1 MKIDTILFD
10 LDGTLWE
17 TSKSTYDSANEIA
30 KKYHLK
36 EISMETVNRCMG
48 LGFEDCARNYIP
60 DLDIEEAKK
69 IMLEMFSHSVDVI
82 ARNGPNL
89 YPKVIETIKRLK
101 KDYKIGLVSN
111 CAKFYMDTFVRLSG
125 LEPWID
131 YQVPAVHLGVSKGQA
146 IANLVKENNLNA
158 IYVGD
163 TALDLKSCQEAG
175 IPFIHAEYGFGKGLN
190 EKYHISEIKELP
202 KLIKTIK

>member
-10 LDGTLWE
+10 LDGTLWNA
-17 TSKSTYDSANEIA
+17 SYSTYVGANEIA
-30 KKYHLK
+30 QKYHIK

-48 LGFEDCARNYIP
+48 LGFEDCARNYMP
-60 DLDIEEAKK
+60 YLDIEEAKK
-69 IMLEMFSHSVDVI
+69 ILLEMFSNTVDVI

-89 YPKVIETIKRLK
+89 YLEVVETIKRLN

-111 CAKFYMDTFVRLSG
+111 CAKFYMDTFVHLSG

-146 IANLVKENNLNA
+146 IADLVKENNLNA

-175 IPFIHAEYGFGKGLN
+175 IPFIHAEYGFGKELN
-190 EKYHISEIKELP
+190 EKYHISEMKELP
-202 KLIKTIK
+202 KLVKTIK